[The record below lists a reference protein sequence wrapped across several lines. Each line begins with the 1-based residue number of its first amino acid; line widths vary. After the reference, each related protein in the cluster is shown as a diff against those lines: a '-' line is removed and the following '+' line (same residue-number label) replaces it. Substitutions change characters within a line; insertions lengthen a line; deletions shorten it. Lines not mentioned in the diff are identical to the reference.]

1 MLHAKCHHT
10 ALITSSNV
18 ITSHGA
24 KWPHIVQRVV
34 QSIDCL
40 SVCAQI
46 SSHCTCILFFSFF
59 MFYVLF
65 VVLIT
70 LCLYCAIKD
79 IVQKK

>member
-1 MLHAKCHHT
+1 MLHAKCQHT
-10 ALITSSNV
+10 ALNV
-18 ITSHGA
+18 ITWHGA

-40 SVCAQI
+40 SVCVQI
-46 SSHCTCILFFSFF
+46 SSHFTCILFFSFF

-65 VVLIT
+65 IVLIA

-79 IVQKK
+79 IVTKKLLSL